1 MLRFFKTG
9 PRLPMIIKAAL
20 NGAGHAKYIW
30 RRRCDNRGKGKK
42 TDPREKN
49 LGQDVGEISGRIFLT
64 TSS

>member
-1 MLRFFKTG
+1 
-9 PRLPMIIKAAL
+9 MIIKAVL

-30 RRRCDNRGKGKK
+30 RRGCDNRGKGKK

-49 LGQDVGEISGRIFLT
+49 PGQDVGKISGRIFLT